1 MPSPITYH
9 LVPHTHWD
17 REWYLTRAGFV
28 ARLVPVLDDLV
39 GRLDGDPGFRSF
51 LLDGQTVLVE
61 DYLRVRPE
69 QAAVIAAL
77 VGEGRLQL
85 GPWYVLADELVP
97 SGESLVRNLLAGR
110 ADADRLGGRLDV
122 LYSPDAFGHPAA
134 WPMLAAEFGIRYGVI
149 WRGLGGEPRQDGDL
163 YRWRDAVGRELLLY
177 HLPPQGYEVGAA
189 LPADPE
195 RLAPAWR
202 RLAPVLRARAASA
215 HVAVFVGADHN
226 AVHPEIGRL
235 RDLVAGLEP
244 EANVRIS
251 RLDEFLAE
259 ASAAA
264 FGLPLLE
271 GEQRWSYGYTWTLQG
286 VHGTR
291 APLKRRHADVELA
304 LERIAEP
311 LAALDL
317 WYRGRDSRPL
327 LNTTWRTLLR
337 SQFHDSICG
346 CTSDPVARRVRARVD
361 DAAVLADEIARSA
374 LYSLAGHAPDAAR
387 EAAGRAEPRLVF
399 WNPAPRARAGVVVA
413 DLTWFRQDVLVGPPG
428 TRQPRRASAP
438 SDAEVAAALG
448 GAPHQVLGQRLGQ
461 ERLDALRHSPDQD
474 EVEIVRVAL
483 PAPRLGG
490 FSLAEG
496 AGDVPSHSVTLTTG
510 GLANGMLET
519 GIDRGGRV
527 WLRVRQGG
535 VRLTGLFALESEP
548 DAGDTYTFAHGAGT
562 RESTSRWTSARVLAA
577 GPLVGAIEARTVL
590 LGGQAGA
597 RLVLSLHAGS
607 GALRATLELEN
618 RATDH
623 RLRLRFPLGE
633 RIFTTLAGSAFGAV
647 HRPVVAAPG
656 REYPAE
662 TPVTSGP
669 AQRFVLAQGGTRGLA
684 VFAPGFFEYEPIGAD
699 LAVTLLRAVGQLS
712 RSDLPTRPGHAG
724 WPTATPEAQCLGS
737 ERVQFGLMPF
747 DGAAGGDQLARIWED
762 LFLPPRAIW
771 LRQCA
776 GLDLADVDVRL
787 EGEGLV
793 FSALKPAEDGSGV
806 VIRCYNPGAGAVE
819 GILRLGREVTAAA
832 RVRADERE
840 RELLPLDP
848 GGRSLRFRA
857 RAGEVVT
864 IALPPVRLSG

>member
-17 REWYLTRAGFV
+17 REWYLTRAGFL
-28 ARLVPVLDDLV
+28 ARLVPALDDLV
-39 GRLDGDPGFRSF
+39 GRLAADPGFRSF

-69 QAAVIAAL
+69 QAPVIASVVA
-77 VGEGRLQL
+77 EGRLQL

-110 ADADRLGGRLDV
+110 ADAERLGGRLDV

-149 WRGLGGEPRQDGDL
+149 WRGLGGEPGQDGDL
-163 YRWRDAVGRELLLY
+163 YRWRDGVGRELLLY
-177 HLPPQGYEVGAA
+177 HLPPEGYEVGAA

-202 RLAPVLRARAASA
+202 RLAPGLRARAASSQ
-215 HVAVFVGADHN
+215 VAVFVGADHQ
-226 AVHPEIGRL
+226 AAHPQIGRL
-235 RDLVAGLEP
+235 RDLLAGLEP
-244 EANVRIS
+244 DSKVRIS
-251 RLDEFLAE
+251 RLDEFLAQAGE
-259 ASAAA
+259 AA
-264 FGLPLLE
+264 GTLPVLQ

-291 APLKRRHADVELA
+291 APLKRRYAEAELT

-311 LAALDL
+311 LAALDF
-317 WYRGRDSRPL
+317 WYLGRDAEPL
-327 LNTTWRTLLR
+327 LNTAWRTLLR

-346 CTSDPVARRVRARVD
+346 CTSDPVARRVQARVE
-361 DAAVLADEIARSA
+361 DAAAMADEIARSA
-374 LYSLAGHAPDAAR
+374 LFSLAGHHPDAAR
-387 EAAGRAEPRLVF
+387 EAAGPAEPRLVF
-399 WNPAPRARAGVVVA
+399 WNPVPRLRAGVVVA
-413 DLTWFRQDVLVGPPG
+413 DLTWFRRDVLVGPPG
-428 TRQPRRASAP
+428 AGEPRHAP
-438 SDAEVAAALG
+438 PPTDAEIAAALD
-448 GAPHQVLGQRLGQ
+448 GAPYQALGRRVGQ
-461 ERLDALRHSPDQD
+461 ERLDAARHYPDQD

-483 PAPRLGG
+483 AAPRLGG

-496 AGDVPSHSVTLTTG
+496 AGDVPSHPVTLTAG
-510 GLANGMLET
+510 GLGNGILET

-527 WLRVRQGG
+527 WLRARRGG
-535 VRLTGLFALESEP
+535 VRLTGLFGLESEP
-548 DAGDTYTFAHGAGT
+548 DAGDTYSFASGAGA
-562 RESTSRWTSARVLAA
+562 RERIFRWTSARVLAA
-577 GPLVGAIEARTVL
+577 GPLVGAIEARTRL
-590 LGGQAGA
+590 LGGRVGA

-633 RIFTTLAGSAFGAV
+633 EIGATLAGSAFGAIQRSV
-647 HRPVVAAPG
+647 PMPFG

-662 TPVTSGP
+662 APVSTQP
-669 AQRFVLAQGGTRGLA
+669 AQRFVEARGGSRSLA
-684 VFAPGFFEYEPIGAD
+684 VFAPGFFEYQPAGSE
-699 LAVTLLRAVGQLS
+699 LAITLLRAVGQLS

-724 WPTATPEAQCLGS
+724 WPVPTPEAQCLGC
-737 ERVQFGLMPF
+737 ERLQFGILPVEA
-747 DGAAGGDQLARIWED
+747 AAGEDQLARTWED
-762 LFLPPRAIW
+762 LFLPPRAVW
-771 LRQCA
+771 LRQCV

-787 EGEGLV
+787 EGRGLV
-793 FSALKPAEDGSGV
+793 FSALKPAQDGSAIV
-806 VIRCYNPGAGAVE
+806 VRCYNPGARAVE
-819 GILRLGREVTAAA
+819 GTLRLGREVTGAA

-840 RELLPLDP
+840 PESLPLDP
-848 GGRSLRFRA
+848 GGQSLRFRA

-864 IALPPVRLSG
+864 IALPRDRLPS